1 MGRLEKTMPL
11 AEQRDPT
18 TAEPHAASASGA
30 PPGLPP
36 SALNAPNIITLSR
49 LLLAVFLFWLIDVGS
64 HWLAACIVF
73 VIAAAT
79 DALDGFIARRYGMVT
94 KIGRILDPFVDKVI
108 IGGAFMFLAVQRD
121 SGVNAWMVMIVIG
134 REMFVTSLRSVLEKE
149 GKDFSAIMSGK
160 IKMVVQCA
168 AVAACLLYLEYAGR
182 VILDDSGRP
191 PENMLGIAR
200 NVRDVLLWGSVAVTL
215 YSGYEYVVRA
225 ARMFRSPV

>member
-1 MGRLEKTMPL
+1 MPR
-11 AEQRDPT
+11 AEQGDPT
-18 TAEPHAASASGA
+18 TAVPQAAPASDLVS
-30 PPGLPP
+30 PPIP

-49 LLLAVFLFWLIDVGS
+49 LLLAVFLFWLIDVGG
-64 HWLAACIVF
+64 HWLAACVVF
-73 VIAAAT
+73 TIAAAT

-108 IGGAFMFLAVQRD
+108 IGGAFMFLAVQPD
-121 SGVNAWMVMIVIG
+121 SGVNAWMAMIVIG

-168 AVAACLLYLEYAGR
+168 AVAGSLLYLEYARGSE
-182 VILDDSGRP
+182 VSEHSLA
-191 PENMLGIAR
+191 IAR
-200 NVRDVLLWGSVAVTL
+200 NVRDVLLWSSVAVTL
-215 YSGYEYVVRA
+215 YSGYEYVIRA